1 MEPIKLIG
9 FKLFES
15 MKCIEDSMS
24 ITLTESAAK
33 QVRDQLDKRGKGLGL
48 RLGVR
53 ESGCSGYSYV
63 IDFADE
69 VEPGDAVIEAHGV
82 KVIVNDDSM
91 SFLDGIELDFAREGI
106 NSAFKFNN
114 PNVQDA
120 CGCGES
126 FTVES

>member
-1 MEPIKLIG
+1 
-9 FKLFES
+9 
-15 MKCIEDSMS
+15 MS
-24 ITLTESAAK
+24 ITLTESAAI
-33 QVRDQLDKRGKGLGL
+33 QVQEQLNKRGKGLGL

-69 VEPGDAVIEAHGV
+69 VSDKDTVFEAYGV
-82 KVIVNDDSM
+82 KVIINEDSL
-91 SFLDGIELDFAREGI
+91 SFLDGLELDFAREGI

-114 PNVQDA
+114 PNVKDA

>member
-1 MEPIKLIG
+1 
-9 FKLFES
+9 
-15 MKCIEDSMS
+15 MS
-24 ITLTESAAK
+24 VNVTKSAAA
-33 QVRDQLDKRGKGLGL
+33 QVQSQLDKRGKGLGL

-69 VEPGDAVIEAHGV
+69 VGELDQVFEAHGV
-82 KVIVNDDSM
+82 KIIINKDSLG
-91 SFLDGIELDFAREGI
+91 FLDGLELDFAREGI

-114 PNVQDA
+114 PNVKDA

-126 FTVES
+126 FTV